1 MSGKR
6 RGILIARS
14 FAHFLLRWTG
24 RAAAALP
31 AIYRALHNR
40 VFIRARSYAAD
51 GPRGQG
57 PSQLFSALYHGTRL
71 VLPAISRSYA
81 EHESY
86 IYLLSSSCPA
96 DIISPY
102 ENEPFF
108 HLSENTIPHTYK
120 NVPLILILT

>member
-86 IYLLSSSCPA
+86 INMLLSSYTV
-96 DIISPY
+96 DLISPF
-102 ENEPFF
+102 ENSTLFPIIGKAFST
-108 HLSENTIPHTYK
+108 LQKTGPHTMM
-120 NVPLILILT
+120 LT

>member
-57 PSQLFSALYHGTRL
+57 PSQLFPAPYLGARL
-71 VLPAISRSYA
+71 VLPAISRANA
-81 EHESY
+81 EQESC
-86 IYLLSSSCPA
+86 IYM
-96 DIISPY
+96 
-102 ENEPFF
+102 
-108 HLSENTIPHTYK
+108 
-120 NVPLILILT
+120 